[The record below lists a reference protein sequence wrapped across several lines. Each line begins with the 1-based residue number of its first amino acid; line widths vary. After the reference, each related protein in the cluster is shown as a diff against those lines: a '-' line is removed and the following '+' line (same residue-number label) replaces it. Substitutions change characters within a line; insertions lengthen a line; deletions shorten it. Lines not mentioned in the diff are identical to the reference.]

1 MAALNLSRSVRGS
14 SVFITGAASGM
25 GRAAARLFAAEG
37 ARVAVTDRDG
47 EGAARVAADIV
58 QAGGSA
64 RAWTLDVSD
73 AAAIECVV
81 AEAAQAHGGLDIVI
95 NNAGVAQF
103 LPLDDPSYDTQWTR
117 VLDILLTA
125 PQRVVRAALPHL
137 RHSAAGRVIHVAST
151 EALAAQNQDSI
162 YCAAKSGVLGL
173 TRAMAVELGRD
184 GITVNCIC
192 PGPIHTGMTASISD
206 EHKATFARR
215 HTALRRYGEPEEVA
229 HAMLSLALPA
239 SSYITGAV
247 LPVDGGQTARSA

>member
-1 MAALNLSRSVRGS
+1 MSSIDNRRSVRDRG
-14 SVFITGAASGM
+14 VIITGAASGM

-47 EGAARVAADIV
+47 PGAERVAEEIV
-58 QAGGSA
+58 AAGGQA
-64 RAWTLDVSD
+64 RAWRLDVAD
-73 AAAIECVV
+73 AAAIVQVV
-81 AEAAQAHGGLDIVI
+81 AAAAQAFGRLDIVI

-103 LPLDDPSYDTQWTR
+103 LPLDDPDYDRHWSR
-117 VLDILLTA
+117 VIDILLTA

-137 RHSAAGRVIHVAST
+137 RRSDAGRVIHVAST
-151 EALAAQNQDSI
+151 EALAAQNRDSI
-162 YCAAKSGVLGL
+162 YCAGKSGVLGL

-192 PGPIHTGMTASISD
+192 PGPIHTGMTAGIAD
-206 EHKATFARR
+206 EDKAVFARR

>member
-1 MAALNLSRSVRGS
+1 MKTPDLSRSVRGS
-14 SVFITGAASGM
+14 SVLITGAASGM

-37 ARVAVTDRDG
+37 AKVAVTDRDAV
-47 EGAARVAADIV
+47 GAARVAEEIV
-58 QAGGSA
+58 QAGGTA
-64 RAWTLDVSD
+64 RAWAMDV
-73 AAAIECVV
+73 AEAPAIDRVV
-81 AEAAQAHGGLDIVI
+81 AEAARAFGGMDIVI

-103 LPLDDPSYDTQWTR
+103 LPLDDPDYDRHWAR

-137 RHSAAGRVIHVAST
+137 RRSPAGRVINVAST
-151 EALAAQNQDSI
+151 EALVAQNRDSI
-162 YCAAKSGVLGL
+162 YCAGKSGVLGL
-173 TRAMAVELGRD
+173 TRALAVELGRD

-192 PGPIHTGMTASISD
+192 PGPINTAMTATIAD
-206 EHKATFARR
+206 EDKAVFARR
-215 HTALRRYGEPEEVA
+215 HTALRRYGEAEEVA

>member
-1 MAALNLSRSVRGS
+1 MKTLDLIRTVRGS
-14 SVFITGAASGM
+14 TVLITGAASGM
-25 GRAAARLFAAEG
+25 GRAAAHVFAADG
-37 ARVAVTDRDG
+37 ANVAVTDRDAG
-47 EGAARVAADIV
+47 GAAQVAEAIMRC
-58 QAGGSA
+58 GGNA
-64 RAWTLDVSD
+64 RSWTLDVAD
-73 AAAIECVV
+73 DEAIERVV
-81 AEAAQAHGGLDIVI
+81 ADVAMAFRGLDIVI

-103 LPLDDPSYDTQWTR
+103 LALDDPGYDAQWSR

-137 RHSAAGRVIHVAST
+137 RRSRAGRVINIAST
-151 EALAAQNQDSI
+151 EALAAQNRDSI

-173 TRAMAVELGRD
+173 TRALAVELGRD

-192 PGPIHTGMTASISD
+192 PGPIHTGMTAAIAD
-206 EHKATFARR
+206 ADKATFARR
-215 HTALRRYGEPEEVA
+215 HTALHRYGEPEEVA

>member
-81 AEAAQAHGGLDIVI
+81 AEAAQA
-95 NNAGVAQF
+95 F
-103 LPLDDPSYDTQWTR
+103 SER
-117 VLDILLTA
+117 
-125 PQRVVRAALPHL
+125 RRA
-137 RHSAAGRVIHVAST
+137 SG
-151 EALAAQNQDSI
+151 LAA
-162 YCAAKSGVLGL
+162 
-173 TRAMAVELGRD
+173 
-184 GITVNCIC
+184 
-192 PGPIHTGMTASISD
+192 
-206 EHKATFARR
+206 
-215 HTALRRYGEPEEVA
+215 
-229 HAMLSLALPA
+229 
-239 SSYITGAV
+239 
-247 LPVDGGQTARSA
+247 

>member
-1 MAALNLSRSVRGS
+1 MHDSNLSRSVRDS
-14 SVFITGAASGM
+14 TVLITGAASGM

-37 ARVAVTDRDG
+37 AQVAVTDRAA
-47 EGAARVAADIV
+47 EGAAELAAAIA
-58 QAGGSA
+58 QAGGRA
-64 RAWTLDVSD
+64 RAWTLDVAD
-73 AAAIECVV
+73 GAAIEHVV
-81 AEAAQAHGGLDIVI
+81 GEVALAFGALDIVI

-103 LPLDDPSYDTQWTR
+103 LALDDPSYDANWSR

-125 PQRVVRAALPHL
+125 PQRVVRAALPYL
-137 RHSAAGRVIHVAST
+137 RRSRAGRVIHIAST

-192 PGPIHTGMTASISD
+192 PGPINTAMTAAISD

-239 SSYITGAV
+239 SSYITGVV